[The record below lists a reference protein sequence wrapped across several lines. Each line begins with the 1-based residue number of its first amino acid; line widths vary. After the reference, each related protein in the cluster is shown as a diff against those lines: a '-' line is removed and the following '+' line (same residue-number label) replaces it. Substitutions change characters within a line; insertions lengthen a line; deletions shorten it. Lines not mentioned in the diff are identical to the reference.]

1 MRLYI
6 LQMGLSPQTGSPVPA
21 YLVQLDDGTNVL
33 IDSGFPRTHVGAYHR
48 EPRNTNFLVEE
59 QDFIVNRLA
68 ALGVQPGDIR
78 YVVCTHLDPDHAGG
92 HDQFPDAEF
101 VIQRAHYEAARSG
114 DFSRF
119 EEMRPQWDAPGL
131 RYRTVEGDTELLPG
145 IELIETSGHVPGHQ
159 SVLIR
164 LPQTGPVLLAID
176 AIPRMLGDFTPEN
189 RPIGPYD
196 ADEAGTR
203 ASTRKLVDLAA
214 RERVALLIHGHDPAQ
229 WTTLRRAPQYYS

>member
-6 LQMGLSPQTGSPVPA
+6 LQMGLSPQTGSPIPA

-33 IDSGFPRTHVGAYHR
+33 IDSGFPRSMIGAYK
-48 EPRNTNFLVEE
+48 EPGRTGFAMDEE
-59 QDFIVNRLA
+59 DFIVNRLA
-68 ALGVQPGDIR
+68 ALGVQPGDIN
-78 YVVCTHLDPDHAGG
+78 YVICTHLDPDHAGG

-101 VIQRAHYEAARSG
+101 VIQRAQLEAARSG
-114 DFSRF
+114 QLPRF
-119 EEMRPQWDAPGL
+119 DQMRPHWDAPGL

-145 IELIETSGHVPGHQ
+145 IELIESSGHVPGHQ

-176 AIPRMLGDFTPEN
+176 AMPRMLGDTAPED
-189 RPIGPYD
+189 RIAGPFD
-196 ADEAGTR
+196 HDEAGMR

-214 RERVALLIHGHDPAQ
+214 REGVSLLIHGHDPAQ
-229 WTTLRRAPQYYS
+229 WTTLRRSPQYYS